1 MMSSRRKTTVRHEK
15 EQREA
20 HQTKDSSDSM
30 KTRCS
35 NTVTKGGSET
45 LKVRRNPTTRNPGLE
60 EREESG
66 FKTRRDK
73 RRIAEGYGVKADL
86 TRTIQ
91 PIFKNSFDTLLRQL

>member
-1 MMSSRRKTTVRHEK
+1 MDDVVASENTVRHKK
-15 EQREA
+15 EQREV

-45 LKVRRNPTTRNPGLE
+45 LKVRWNPTTRNPGLE

-66 FKTRRDK
+66 FKTRRGE
-73 RRIAEGYGVKADL
+73 RRAAEG
-86 TRTIQ
+86 
-91 PIFKNSFDTLLRQL
+91 